1 MVNKLP
7 VWSVLNFWIW
17 YFWHYFVNAVKIILT
32 SNFEHF
38 LTFLVSGLNHLTL
51 QFNLQSFSYRILFI
65 YRVQWINYYICTNEL
80 YPFLLSWFK
89 QRIDRDKV
97 LVTKSSR
104 TLVLISPQ
112 IGLWWQ
118 CFGVFI
124 SACLIHGLDFFRLML
139 SCRISVCNCL
149 LQMEEKN
156 SWINLYFSKS
166 IVHLEV
172 WRSFFSFF
180 LINLSTK

>member
-1 MVNKLP
+1 MM
-7 VWSVLNFWIW
+7 
-17 YFWHYFVNAVKIILT
+17 
-32 SNFEHF
+32 F
-38 LTFLVSGLNHLTL
+38 LTLFCECCQNY
-51 QFNLQSFSYRILFI
+51 FNIEFWTFSYFSRIRTEPSNPLFQSSIVSYRILFN

-80 YPFLLSWFK
+80 YPFLLLWFK

-149 LQMEEKN
+149 LQMKEKI

-180 LINLSTK
+180 

>member
-1 MVNKLP
+1 M
-7 VWSVLNFWIW
+7 I
-17 YFWHYFVNAVKIILT
+17 FWHYFVNAVKIILT

-51 QFNLQSFSYRILFI
+51 YFNLQSFSYRILFN
-65 YRVQWINYYICTNEL
+65 YRVQWINYYIFTNEL
-80 YPFLLSWFK
+80 YPFLLSWFE

-97 LVTKSSR
+97 LVTTSSR

-149 LQMEEKN
+149 LQMEEKI
-156 SWINLYFSKS
+156 SWINLLF
-166 IVHLEV
+166 I
-172 WRSFFSFF
+172 WRFEGVSFHF